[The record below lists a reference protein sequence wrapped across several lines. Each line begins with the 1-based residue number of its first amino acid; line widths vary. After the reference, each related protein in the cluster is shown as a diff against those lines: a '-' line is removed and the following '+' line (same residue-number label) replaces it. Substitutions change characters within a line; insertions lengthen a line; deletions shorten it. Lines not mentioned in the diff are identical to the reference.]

1 MKLLPLFILVY
12 TVMIVQMMR
21 VQVIAAFDPVQPE
34 QVMCVAEPMC
44 YA

>member
-21 VQVIAAFDPVQPE
+21 VQVIAAFEPVQP
-34 QVMCVAEPMC
+34 VMCVAQPMC